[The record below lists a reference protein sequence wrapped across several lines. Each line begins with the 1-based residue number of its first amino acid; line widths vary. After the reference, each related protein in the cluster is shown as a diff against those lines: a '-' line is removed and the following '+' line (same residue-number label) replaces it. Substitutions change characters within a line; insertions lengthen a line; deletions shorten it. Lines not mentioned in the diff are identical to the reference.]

1 MRNLLRIALSVM
13 VIGMALSAATLSVY
27 AQDDPRRPVT
37 DDEVNAVSKKLYC
50 PVCEN
55 ITLDTCGTL
64 ACIQWRE
71 EVRIL
76 LSEGKTPEQ
85 VIENFVLRFGDRV
98 VGTPV
103 DPTLRALSLVTP
115 WLLSAFV
122 LLGAASVFLRWR
134 REGAV
139 STPKAKGSAPSA
151 QAATRTPHTLEEYR
165 ARLEADLAARR

>member
-1 MRNLLRIALSVM
+1 MKKLLKMSVTLLCL
-13 VIGMALSAATLSVY
+13 VVAVSAVTLSAH

-64 ACIQWRE
+64 ACAQWRE

-85 VIENFVLRFGDRV
+85 VIANFVARFGDRV

-103 DPTLRALSLVTP
+103 DPTLRALALVTP
-115 WLLSAFV
+115 WLLSALV
-122 LLGAASVFLRWR
+122 LLATGAVLLRWRQARPAAAPSAPVTKTAASV
-134 REGAV
+134 
-139 STPKAKGSAPSA
+139 
-151 QAATRTPHTLEEYR
+151 RTFEAYR

>member
-1 MRNLLRIALSVM
+1 MKNLLRIALSALLIV
-13 VIGMALSAATLSVY
+13 VALSAVTLSAR

-64 ACIQWRE
+64 ACAQWRE

-76 LSEGKTPEQ
+76 LSEGNTPEQ
-85 VIENFVLRFGDRV
+85 VIENFVARFGDRV

-122 LLGAASVFLRWR
+122 LLGTAIIFLRWR
-134 REGAV
+134 KEGEAPA
-139 STPKAKGSAPSA
+139 PKTSATKASA
-151 QAATRTPHTLEEYR
+151 QIATRSLEEYR
-165 ARLEADLAARR
+165 ARIEADLAARR

>member
-1 MRNLLRIALSVM
+1 MKTLLKVTLVLVLILVTFAAVT
-13 VIGMALSAATLSVY
+13 LSAS

-64 ACIQWRE
+64 ACAQWRD

-76 LSEGKTPEQ
+76 LSEGNTPEQ
-85 VIENFVLRFGDRV
+85 VIENFVERFGDRV

-103 DPTLRALSLVTP
+103 DPTLRAIALITP
-115 WLLSAFV
+115 WLFSAAV
-122 LLGAASVFLRWR
+122 LVGVAVVFFRWR
-134 REGAV
+134 SEDAHHAPNAAKRGTV
-139 STPKAKGSAPSA
+139 NTPDARHS
-151 QAATRTPHTLEEYR
+151 LEDYR

>member
-1 MRNLLRIALSVM
+1 MKTLLRMLLIAVC
-13 VIGMALSAATLSVY
+13 IGMALSAGTSSAL

-64 ACIQWRE
+64 ACAQWRE

-85 VIENFVLRFGDRV
+85 VIENFVARFGDRV

-115 WLLSAFV
+115 WLLSALV
-122 LLGAASVFLRWR
+122 LLATGAVLLRWRKARATAVPSAPVSKAAASV
-134 REGAV
+134 
-139 STPKAKGSAPSA
+139 
-151 QAATRTPHTLEEYR
+151 RTFEEYR
-165 ARLEADLAARR
+165 ARIEADLAARR

>member
-1 MRNLLRIALSVM
+1 MKTLVKITLVLVLIVM
-13 VIGMALSAATLSVY
+13 AFAAVTLSAS
-27 AQDDPRRPVT
+27 AQDDPRRPVS

-64 ACIQWRE
+64 ACAQWRD

-76 LSEGKTPEQ
+76 LSEGNTPEQ
-85 VIENFVLRFGDRV
+85 VIENFVVRFGDRV

-103 DPTLRALSLVTP
+103 DPLLRAIALVTP
-115 WLLSAFV
+115 WLFSVAV
-122 LLGAASVFLRWR
+122 LIGVAVVFFRWR
-134 REGAV
+134 NEGTHSA
-139 STPKAKGSAPSA
+139 PKAAKRSTEKTPITTHSA
-151 QAATRTPHTLEEYR
+151 EEYR

>member
-1 MRNLLRIALSVM
+1 MKRLLKIGSVLFCMAIALSAVT
-13 VIGMALSAATLSVY
+13 LSAF

-64 ACIQWRE
+64 ACAQWRE

-85 VIENFVLRFGDRV
+85 VIENFVMRFGDRV

-103 DPTLRALSLVTP
+103 DPMLRALALITP
-115 WLLSAFV
+115 WLLSALV
-122 LLGAASVFLRWR
+122 LIATSAVFLRWR
-134 REGAV
+134 KERPA
-139 STPKAKGSAPSA
+139 AAPSA
-151 QAATRTPHTLEEYR
+151 PEAEAATSVRTFEEYR
-165 ARLEADLAARR
+165 ARIEADLAARR

>member
-1 MRNLLRIALSVM
+1 MKNLLRIALSLL
-13 VIGMALSAATLSVY
+13 VIGVALSAVTLSAY

-64 ACIQWRE
+64 ACAQWRE
-71 EVRIL
+71 EVRLL
-76 LSEGKTPEQ
+76 LSEGNTPEQ
-85 VIENFVLRFGDRV
+85 VIENFVARFGDRV

-115 WLLSAFV
+115 WLLSGLV
-122 LLGAASVFLRWR
+122 LLGTAIIFLRWR
-134 REGAV
+134 KEGGAP
-139 STPKAKGSAPSA
+139 TPKASAAQPSA
-151 QAATRTPHTLEEYR
+151 SASVRSLETYR
-165 ARLEADLAARR
+165 ARIEADLAARR

>member
-1 MRNLLRIALSVM
+1 MKSLLRIALGLV
-13 VIGMALSAATLSVY
+13 VIVTALSAVQLSVH
-27 AQDDPRRPVT
+27 AQDNPRRPVT

-64 ACIQWRE
+64 ACAQWRE

-85 VIENFVLRFGDRV
+85 VIENFVARFGDRV

-115 WLLSAFV
+115 WLLSTLV
-122 LLGAASVFLRWR
+122 LLSAAAIFIRWR
-134 REGAV
+134 KESAAA
-139 STPKAKGSAPSA
+139 PKASAAQPSV
-151 QAATRTPHTLEEYR
+151 QVTTHTLEEYR
-165 ARLEADLAARR
+165 ARIEADLAARR

>member
-1 MRNLLRIALSVM
+1 MKTLLKVTLILVL
-13 VIGMALSAATLSVY
+13 ILMAFTAVTRSAS

-64 ACIQWRE
+64 ACAQWRD

-76 LSEGKTPEQ
+76 LSEGNTPEQ
-85 VIENFVLRFGDRV
+85 VIGNFVERFGDRV

-103 DPTLRALSLVTP
+103 DPTLRAIALITP
-115 WLLSAFV
+115 WLFSAAV
-122 LLGAASVFLRWR
+122 LVGVAVVFFRWR
-134 REGAV
+134 KGGMPHAPIATQRSTDGA
-139 STPKAKGSAPSA
+139 P
-151 QAATRTPHTLEEYR
+151 ATTHSLEEYR
-165 ARLEADLAARR
+165 ARLEAALAARR